1 MKKICLILI
10 LLAGRVLAQGS
21 HNDSKWFNHFV
32 RESTNNRTTVMGDT
46 VKVGFPAT
54 SDTTISIRSTN
65 SDCTRVYSTSP
76 YMWGWTKWTE
86 SVGDS
91 VNLKI
96 VWFMAPATQYAPGKI
111 PAYSRFVR
119 VDSVTIARDN
129 TQEEAKKFNIAA
141 SAIPNYPWI
150 FFQVTGLAAQ
160 DKSVGATGLFILSHW
175 SELPR
180 P

>member
-1 MKKICLILI
+1 MKKT
-10 LLAGRVLAQGS
+10 LLFLVLLSSGLLAQGS
-21 HNDSKWFNHFV
+21 HDDTKWFDHYV
-32 RESTNNRTTVMGDT
+32 REAANNRTTPQGDT
-46 VKVGFPAT
+46 VRTGFPST
-54 SDTTISIRSTN
+54 SDTTWSIRGTA
-65 SDCTRVYSTSP
+65 SDTSRVYSTSP

-96 VWFMAPATQYAPGKI
+96 VWLMAPVNQYAPNKI
-111 PAYSRFVR
+111 PAFSRFVR
-119 VDSVTIARDN
+119 VDSMTIARDN

-141 SAIPNYPWI
+141 SAIPNYKWI
-150 FFQVTGLAAQ
+150 VFYITGLSAQ

-175 SELPR
+175 SDISR